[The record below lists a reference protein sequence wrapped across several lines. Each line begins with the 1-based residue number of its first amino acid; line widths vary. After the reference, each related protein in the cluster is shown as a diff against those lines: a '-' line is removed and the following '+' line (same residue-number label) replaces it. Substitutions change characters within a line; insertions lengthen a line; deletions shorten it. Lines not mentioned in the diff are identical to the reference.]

1 MPTDHDYDND
11 ADDDNDKE
19 EEDAYEHHWLQ
30 SRRNIRNT
38 GHDSLLTS
46 GHWNQLKKVNNTC
59 RFLRIFVESVVGYL
73 QKSILWRKR
82 RGVGAGGEF
91 PTFQPNIEL
100 APDYKTNKCEN
111 LNILIPTSFSWQF
124 INNLKF
130 QKSQNYS
137 SFDFLHVLFS

>member
-1 MPTDHDYDND
+1 MLTNTIGSRV
-11 ADDDNDKE
+11 E
-19 EEDAYEHHWLQ
+19 EISEIQDTILC
-30 SRRNIRNT
+30 N
-38 GHDSLLTS
+38 
-46 GHWNQLKKVNNTC
+46 WNQLKKVNNTC

-82 RGVGAGGEF
+82 RGVEAGGEF

-111 LNILIPTSFSWQF
+111 LNIFIPTSFSWQF

-137 SFDFLHVLFS
+137 SFDFLHVLYS